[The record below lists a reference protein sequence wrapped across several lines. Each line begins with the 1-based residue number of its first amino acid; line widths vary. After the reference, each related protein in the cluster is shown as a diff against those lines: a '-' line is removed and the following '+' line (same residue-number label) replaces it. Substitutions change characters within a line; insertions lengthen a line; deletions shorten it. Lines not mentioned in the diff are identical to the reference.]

1 MPERGTIDPKVYDQ
15 FTQQALQMRDFTRQL
30 AQNAANS
37 GNPAKALEYIGKI
50 YSTDLDL
57 YRMMGDRGVAEFT
70 RFNDPTRMMG
80 VWSQFTGQN
89 LQLQPRSD
97 GKWDLFSNGKILGQG
112 LSASELTGYAKED
125 IDAKYLASKSALKEW
140 YFKEQTK
147 SGFKVQETVAE
158 QTAKAYGQ
166 VYIDTNK
173 INRQLIADISKDI
186 NAGNIKMAQTA
197 FENAT
202 GVKVTMSPD
211 GSGKALIT
219 SNDGSRIGV
228 VDMSAGTITLNGE
241 TINKAP
247 GSLFVLGSGMPSAS
261 IPVFGPS
268 AEKAGVRPPVAGLL
282 VNP

>member
-1 MPERGTIDPKVYDQ
+1 
-15 FTQQALQMRDFTRQL
+15 
-30 AQNAANS
+30 
-37 GNPAKALEYIGKI
+37 
-50 YSTDLDL
+50 
-57 YRMMGDRGVAEFT
+57 MMGDRGVAEFT
-70 RFNDPTRMMG
+70 RFNDPTRMVG
-80 VWSQFTGQN
+80 VWSQFTGQK

-97 GKWDLFSNGKILGQG
+97 GKWDLFSNGKPLAQG
-112 LSASELTGYAKED
+112 VSSSDLIGYAKED
-125 IDAKYLASKSALKEW
+125 IDSKYLSSKTALKEFM
-140 YFKEQTK
+140 FKE
-147 SGFKVQETVAE
+147 SFKTEQAIRQSVATE
-158 QTAKAYGQ
+158 QAKASGQ
-166 VYIDTNK
+166 IFIDTNK

-211 GSGKALIT
+211 GSGKALIV

-247 GSLFVLGSGMPSAS
+247 GSLFVLGSGMPSAG
-261 IPVFGPS
+261 IPIFGPS
-268 AEKAGVRPPVAGLL
+268 AEKAGVRPPAAGLL